1 VTALSSIVSQVTMIW
16 TAATTCVTGLV
27 SSGEDAKPKLL
38 RTIIYDY
45 CDPASGESRYRKTR
59 REYASGTKA
68 FLIDPKGRGGSAPLL
83 YGGERLADLRENQPV
98 WIAEGEK
105 KVERLRELGAVAV
118 SGATGAKSKWLPAH
132 AQLLR
137 GLSVIFWPDSDAPG
151 ERYIANAAAAIL
163 AENPDANLRVVRPF
177 SMAAKG
183 EKGKDDCDW
192 AATPQ
197 RLQRLS
203 AMRRPG
209 RHATSKMRRWRRP
222 R

>member
-1 VTALSSIVSQVTMIW
+1 
-16 TAATTCVTGLV
+16 VTGLV